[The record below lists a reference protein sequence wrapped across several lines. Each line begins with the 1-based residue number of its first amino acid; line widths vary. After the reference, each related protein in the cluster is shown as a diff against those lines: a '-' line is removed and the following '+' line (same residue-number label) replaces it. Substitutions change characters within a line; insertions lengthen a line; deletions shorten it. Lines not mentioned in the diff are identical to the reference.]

1 MICWVDGYDMSGVA
15 DSVSY
20 KEELKTLKSA
30 AHRLNIE
37 LSRYQAKFRPLDQ
50 DSQVRGKTDTEFEGS
65 YSNITI
71 LYTTEISW
79 LKIGIDVV
87 DYLVKLVKDI
97 QIMFNID
104 DN

>member
-1 MICWVDGYDMSGVA
+1 MSGVA

-50 DSQVRGKTDTEFEGS
+50 DSQVRGKTDTEGS

-71 LYTTEISW
+71 LYTTEISR
-79 LKIGIDVV
+79 LKIGINVV

-97 QIMFNID
+97 KIMFNID